1 MSYHNR
7 HRAVAKRARAASLA
21 DSRRSVM
28 RLLLLALLG
37 LGIAL
42 IPFIAKAEETLA
54 ISAIPVPPANIEQPI
69 EQPALAAPAPAVT
82 ALPDSGI
89 IAPDAPAAAQP
100 SSVQDVIKAQLAAIR
115 DRDADA
121 AYALMTH
128 DFHEEN
134 LDALT
139 FLATMRFDQRA
150 IYNHEEYTFLDK
162 QGTGPVAIQ
171 KVRMNDHYGDPV
183 TVIYRL
189 EEQGDGSW
197 LIDSFTIL
205 NEEAQPI

>member
-1 MSYHNR
+1 MTYYNR
-7 HRAVAKRARAASLA
+7 HKAAMKRARAVSRVRSLA
-21 DSRRSVM
+21 DSRRAVM
-28 RLLLLALLG
+28 RVLLLAMLG
-37 LGIAL
+37 LAIAL
-42 IPFIAKAEETLA
+42 VPFIAKAEDTVA
-54 ISAIPVPPANIEQPI
+54 ISAIPAPPATIEK
-69 EQPALAAPAPAVT
+69 PAQAAPAPADK
-82 ALPDSGI
+82 LPDSGL
-89 IAPDAPAAAQP
+89 IAPDATAAARP
-100 SSVQDVIKAQLAAIR
+100 GSAQDVIKAQLAAIR
-115 DRDADA
+115 ARDADA

-134 LDALT
+134 IDALT
-139 FLATMRFDQRA
+139 FMATMRFDQRA

-205 NEEAQPI
+205 NAEAQPI